1 MLCLQRFTTTFF
13 WFIDDNNSSGSDEDD
28 YVVHSQRKLNKEG
41 DKGRIKAAP
50 AANMNTFN
58 ESLVPDNS
66 MSRPQ
71 IVL

>member
-13 WFIDDNNSSGSDEDD
+13 WFIDDNNSSGSQDD
-28 YVVHSQRKLNKEG
+28 YVVHSQRKLTKEG

-50 AANMNTFN
+50 ANMNTFN
-58 ESLVPDNS
+58 ESLVPDKS

>member
-28 YVVHSQRKLNKEG
+28 YVVHSQKKLTKEG

-50 AANMNTFN
+50 ANMNTFN
-58 ESLVPDNS
+58 ESLVPDKS

>member
-13 WFIDDNNSSGSDEDD
+13 WFIDDNNSSGSQDD
-28 YVVHSQRKLNKEG
+28 YVVHSQRKLTKKG

-50 AANMNTFN
+50 ANMNTFN
-58 ESLVPDNS
+58 ESLLTDKS
-66 MSRPQ
+66 MTRPQ